1 MEAIMKNE
9 LVTPEMEYVTRDL
22 HIFLM
27 ADESWS
33 LEGLRMAALNQA
45 FREAFG
51 TLKSISKQH
60 PEVTIKVRCIAFSDF
75 ARWHIGPDGVAA
87 DNLEWKDLTVRRS
100 TRTGAAIKMLTESI
114 SMNMMPSKG
123 YPPVMVLVSDGDN
136 TDGKAYETAIEQ
148 LKCEPWGAKAIRLA
162 IGIGDDYKRE
172 QLEKFINRPDIG
184 VLEARNTVDL
194 ANYIKFAIVSASL
207 SSISSMSDPAGNTT
221 TKETNVA
228 VSAPPASVAPQA
240 AENNIQLEVI

>member
-1 MEAIMKNE
+1 MEATMKNE

-22 HIFLM
+22 NIFLM

-33 LEGLRMAALNQA
+33 LKGLRMAALNQA
-45 FREAFG
+45 LREAFG
-51 TLKSISKQH
+51 TLKPISQQH
-60 PEVTIKVRCIAFSDF
+60 PEVKIKVRCIAFSDF
-75 ARWHIGPDGVAA
+75 ARWHIGPDAVAPE
-87 DNLEWKDLTVRRS
+87 DLEWQDLSARRS

-114 SMNMMPSKG
+114 TMDMMPSKG

-136 TDGKAYETAIEQ
+136 TDGKAYDTAIEQ
-148 LKCEPWGAKAIRLA
+148 LKQEPWGAKAIRLA
-162 IGIGDDYKRE
+162 IGIGNDYKRE

-194 ANYIKFAIVSASL
+194 VNYIEFAIVTAALSSL
-207 SSISSMSDPAGNTT
+207 SSMSNPTGNATT
-221 TKETNVA
+221 PTNIA
-228 VSAPPASVAPQA
+228 VSTPPASVAPQA